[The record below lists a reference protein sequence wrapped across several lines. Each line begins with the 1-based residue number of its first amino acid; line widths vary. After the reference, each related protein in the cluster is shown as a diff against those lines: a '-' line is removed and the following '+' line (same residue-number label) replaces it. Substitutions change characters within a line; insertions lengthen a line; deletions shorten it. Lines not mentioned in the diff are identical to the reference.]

1 MTSPKILVI
10 EDVVIHSPACK
21 ISETTD
27 LSLRFKG
34 ECEKLIED
42 SHIIN
47 NIDIKKRLQ
56 KLGYAVSDITN
67 FGENIISRISEL
79 TPNLVLINLYL
90 PGKINNLQVGDI
102 IQQKFN
108 IPVLY
113 LVDDC
118 QVNRL
123 DTKYYQHHGNCIS
136 KHYNQREL
144 YAAIEEAL
152 YKHKIENRLQSPQK
166 WLTVINCMACAVVVT
181 DNHGCIEVMNP
192 AAELLTGWQ
201 QWEMLGQNIGQVLSI
216 RDSHTGEKIENLVQ
230 QAMVTGEVIKLP
242 DNCILTAKDGKQIP
256 IGDSIAPIRDRN
268 DKITGTVIVFQ
279 DISDRK
285 EVEAQLVYNAFYD
298 SLTLLPNRVLF
309 QDRLQ
314 QAFERSKRQKGYK
327 FAVLFL
333 DLDGFKE
340 INDHFGHS
348 VGDSFLAAIA
358 RCLESCLRSGDTIAR
373 FGGDEFAIL
382 LEDIVDITV
391 ATQVAQRI
399 HETLKSS
406 VDVNGKQ
413 IFTTASIGIS
423 LSHHGYEEPGL
434 FLRDAD
440 IAMYR
445 AKGKGKANYVVFQ
458 E

>member
-1 MTSPKILVI
+1 MTPPKILVI
-10 EDVVIHSPACK
+10 EDVVIHSPGYK
-21 ISETTD
+21 VLETID
-27 LSLRFKG
+27 LSLTIKS
-34 ECEKLIED
+34 ECEKLIGN
-42 SHIIN
+42 SHFV

-56 KLGYAVSDITN
+56 KLGYAVSDVIN
-67 FGENIISRISEL
+67 FGENIISKISEL
-79 TPNLVLINLYL
+79 TPNLVLINLYF
-90 PGKINNLQVGDI
+90 PRNINNLQVGDI
-102 IQQKFN
+102 IKEKFN

-113 LVDDC
+113 LADDFDS
-118 QVNRL
+118 QRL
-123 DTKYYQHHGNCIS
+123 NTKYYRQTGNCIS

-144 YAAIEEAL
+144 HTAIKKAL
-152 YKHKIENRLQSPQK
+152 YKHKIENRVQSPEK

-181 DNHGCIEVMNP
+181 DNHSCIEVMNP

-201 QWEMLGQNIGQVLSI
+201 QWEILGKKIGWVLNI
-216 RDSHTGEKIENLVQ
+216 RDSHTEEKIENLVQ
-230 QAMVTGEVIKLP
+230 QVMVTGEVIHLP
-242 DNCILTAKDGKQIP
+242 DNCILTTKNGKQIP

-268 DKITGTVIVFQ
+268 DKITGAVVAFQ
-279 DISDRK
+279 DISERK
-285 EVEAQLVYNAFYD
+285 SMEAQLLHNAFYD

-309 QDRLQ
+309 EDRLQ
-314 QAFERSKRQKGYK
+314 QAFERSKRQKDYK

-340 INDHFGHS
+340 INDRFGHS
-348 VGDSFLAAIA
+348 IGDNFLAAIA
-358 RCLESCLRSGDTIAR
+358 RCLESCLRSGDTVAR

-382 LEDIVDITV
+382 LEDIADITV

-406 VDVNGKQ
+406 VDVNGNQ

-423 LSHHGYEEPGL
+423 ISHHDYEEPGL
-434 FLRDAD
+434 ILRDAD